1 MRQDTTSG
9 GGLAGPGAAPDEPGY
24 VPEWFE
30 EDARVEPFSK
40 RALTEKLFVCMN
52 WLEMLIETEYDQ
64 ALEEGRADSP
74 KLLALQEDFGQMAKV
89 LARVV
94 SAVVEAGGVGEAVPF
109 EVPAPGMPQ
118 HSSYEVAAVP
128 WP

>member
-40 RALTEKLFVCMN
+40 RALTEELFVCMN

-64 ALEEGRADSP
+64 ALEEGRADSL
-74 KLLALQEDFGQMAKV
+74 KLLDLQEDFGQMAKV

-94 SAVVEAGGVGEAVPF
+94 SADEGDMEALEAAYRDMRAVM
-109 EVPAPGMPQ
+109 GLDQ
-118 HSSYEVAAVP
+118 GQGTAATS
-128 WP
+128 

>member
-1 MRQDTTSG
+1 MS
-9 GGLAGPGAAPDEPGY
+9 DEFGY

-94 SAVVEAGGVGEAVPF
+94 SADEDDMEALEAAYQDMRAVM
-109 EVPAPGMPQ
+109 GLDQ
-118 HSSYEVAAVP
+118 GQGTAATS
-128 WP
+128 

>member
-1 MRQDTTSG
+1 MRSG
-9 GGLAGPGAAPDEPGY
+9 ARAAALLAAAALAAFPMAGCSQEGSVGSGEEREDVSDEFGY

-64 ALEEGRADSP
+64 ALEEGRGGLSEA
-74 KLLALQEDFGQMAKV
+74 
-89 LARVV
+89 ARP
-94 SAVVEAGGVGEAVPF
+94 AGGLRSDGQGA
-109 EVPAPGMPQ
+109 G
-118 HSSYEVAAVP
+118 SRRLRR
-128 WP
+128 

>member
-1 MRQDTTSG
+1 M
-9 GGLAGPGAAPDEPGY
+9 
-24 VPEWFE
+24 
-30 EDARVEPFSK
+30 
-40 RALTEKLFVCMN
+40 CMN

-94 SAVVEAGGVGEAVPF
+94 SADEDDMEALEAAYQDMRAVM
-109 EVPAPGMPQ
+109 GLDQ
-118 HSSYEVAAVP
+118 GQGTAATS
-128 WP
+128 

>member
-30 EDARVEPFSK
+30 EDTRVEPFSK

-94 SAVVEAGGVGEAVPF
+94 SADEDDMEALEAAYQDMRAVM
-109 EVPAPGMPQ
+109 GLDQ
-118 HSSYEVAAVP
+118 GQGTAATS
-128 WP
+128 